1 MAATIKPD
9 QETGFSVVL
18 PHRLEPPVSDVNPA
32 PASEG
37 ASQPA
42 PVRSELELL
51 RERNAMLEKLVS
63 DRTVDSRLA
72 AIIESSDDAIV
83 SKTLQGIILT
93 WNRGAERIFG
103 WKAHEVIGKA
113 INILIPPD
121 RQEEEPQILARLHRG
136 ERVDHFETVRVTK
149 DGRLIDVSV
158 SISPVRDIDDRIVAA
173 SKIARDITLQKR
185 IQRELQLAK
194 EAAEAANHAKD
205 QFLSVLSHELRTPL
219 TPVLAEMSYLETLE
233 DLPQAIRSNISMI
246 RRNVETEARLV
257 DDLLDLT
264 RIARGKLQLRCEV
277 VDVNDAIRSV
287 IAMVQNQIDAKRI
300 ELAVG
305 LRARKHH
312 VWADAGRLQQILLN
326 LFSNAVK
333 FTNEGGSISI
343 RTSNEQADHQL
354 QVEVVDNG
362 IGIEP
367 EVLPRLFNAF
377 EQTERTRRFGGLGLG
392 LSIARSLATL
402 HHGTIQAVSEGHDKG
417 STFVFS
423 LSTTAPPS
431 ERPQP
436 VPVATTAKK
445 LSGFRVLLVEDHTDT
460 RAAMARLLQALGC
473 TVTLATSV
481 REAVAIASHAAFDLL
496 ISDIG
501 LPDGSGIDV
510 MRSLREQNIRGIAL
524 SGFGQEEDVQRSR
537 DAGFETHMTKPIN
550 FQTLRE
556 LVSKYADQK

>member
-32 PASEG
+32 PASDG
-37 ASQPA
+37 VPQPA

-205 QFLSVLSHELRTPL
+205 QFLSILSHELRTPL

-233 DLPQAIRSNISMI
+233 DLPEAIRSNISMI

-264 RIARGKLQLRCEV
+264 RIARGMLQLRCEV

-333 FTNEGGSISI
+333 FTNEGGAISI

-354 QVEVVDNG
+354 QVEVADNG

>member
-1 MAATIKPD
+1 MD

-37 ASQPA
+37 VPPPA

-51 RERNAMLEKLVS
+51 RERNAMLEKLVN

-113 INILIPPD
+113 INILIPAD

-233 DLPQAIRSNISMI
+233 DLPEAIRSNISMI

-264 RIARGKLQLRCEV
+264 RIARGMLQLRCEV

-402 HHGTIQAVSEGHDKG
+402 HHGTIQALSEGHDKG

>member
-1 MAATIKPD
+1 
-9 QETGFSVVL
+9 
-18 PHRLEPPVSDVNPA
+18 
-32 PASEG
+32 
-37 ASQPA
+37 
-42 PVRSELELL
+42 
-51 RERNAMLEKLVS
+51 MLEKLVR

-158 SISPVRDIDDRIVAA
+158 SISPVRDLDDRIVAA

-367 EVLPRLFNAF
+367 DVLPRLFNAF

-431 ERPQP
+431 ERPHP
-436 VPVATTAKK
+436 VPVSTTAKK

>member
-1 MAATIKPD
+1 
-9 QETGFSVVL
+9 
-18 PHRLEPPVSDVNPA
+18 
-32 PASEG
+32 
-37 ASQPA
+37 
-42 PVRSELELL
+42 
-51 RERNAMLEKLVS
+51 
-63 DRTVDSRLA
+63 
-72 AIIESSDDAIV
+72 
-83 SKTLQGIILT
+83 
-93 WNRGAERIFG
+93 
-103 WKAHEVIGKA
+103 
-113 INILIPPD
+113 
-121 RQEEEPQILARLHRG
+121 
-136 ERVDHFETVRVTK
+136 
-149 DGRLIDVSV
+149 
-158 SISPVRDIDDRIVAA
+158 
-173 SKIARDITLQKR
+173 
-185 IQRELQLAK
+185 
-194 EAAEAANHAKD
+194 
-205 QFLSVLSHELRTPL
+205 
-219 TPVLAEMSYLETLE
+219 
-233 DLPQAIRSNISMI
+233 
-246 RRNVETEARLV
+246 
-257 DDLLDLT
+257 
-264 RIARGKLQLRCEV
+264 

-402 HHGTIQAVSEGHDKG
+402 HRGTIQALSEGHDKG

-473 TVTLATSV
+473 TVTLAASV

>member
-1 MAATIKPD
+1 MD

-37 ASQPA
+37 VPPPA

-51 RERNAMLEKLVS
+51 RERNAMLEKLVN

-233 DLPQAIRSNISMI
+233 DLPEAIRSNISMI

-264 RIARGKLQLRCEV
+264 RIARGMLQLRCEV

-402 HHGTIQAVSEGHDKG
+402 HHGTIQALSEGHDKG